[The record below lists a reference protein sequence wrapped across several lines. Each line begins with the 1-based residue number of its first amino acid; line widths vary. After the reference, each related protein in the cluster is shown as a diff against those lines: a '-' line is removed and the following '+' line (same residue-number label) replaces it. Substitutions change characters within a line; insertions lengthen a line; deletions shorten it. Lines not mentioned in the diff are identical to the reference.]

1 MRWPWSRAA
10 VDGERGS
17 ITLLAVGFA
26 VLALAVVLVVATASA
41 VHLERKRLLS
51 LADGAAA
58 DAATAVDLGRYYTQA
73 GEETRVPVTDTTVE
87 AAVADHLQ
95 VAPAAARLA
104 GLAIVEP
111 TGTPDGITAEVSLA
125 AVAHPPFLPW
135 PLMPWSD
142 GIALRV
148 TATAR
153 AG

>member
-1 MRWPWSRAA
+1 MRWPWPRGA

-17 ITLLAVGFA
+17 ITLLAIGFA
-26 VLALAVVLVVATASA
+26 AFALALVLVVATATA

-58 DAATAVDLGRYYTQA
+58 DAATAVDLARYYTEA
-73 GEETRVPVTDTTVE
+73 GEETRVPLTDGTVE
-87 AAVADHLQ
+87 AAATDYLQ
-95 VAPAAARLA
+95 AAPAAAWLA
-104 GLAIVEP
+104 GLRIVEP
-111 TGTPDGITAEVSLA
+111 TGTPDGITAQVSLA

-135 PLMPWSD
+135 ALMPWSD